1 VFPDGEAMSSTLYG
15 IGVGPGD
22 PDLLTVKAVKTIA
35 ACPVLAYP
43 APEAGESLARRIAA
57 PHVPPGKR
65 EIAIRLPIE
74 IERYPAQDAYDAGA
88 AALARELA
96 AGHDVALLC
105 LGDPL
110 FYGSF
115 MYLHA
120 RLAERH
126 RVTIIPGVTSFAASA
141 ALSGHAVAAR
151 DDSLAVVP
159 ATLPDSEIERR
170 IEAHESLVFLKLGR
184 HFARVKALLSRAGL
198 IDGAIY
204 VERAGQTDEKRMDLG
219 EATFDA
225 APYFSLVLVH
235 RRGQAWR

>member
-1 VFPDGEAMSSTLYG
+1 MSGTLYG

-35 ACPVLAYP
+35 ACPVIAYP

-65 EIAIRLPIE
+65 ELPIRLPIE
-74 IERYPAQDAYDAGA
+74 IDRHPAQDAYDAGA
-88 AALARELA
+88 GALARELA
-96 AGHDVALLC
+96 ADRDVALLC

-126 RVTIIPGVTSFAASA
+126 RVSVIPGVTSFAASA

-170 IEAHESLVFLKLGR
+170 IAPHDSLVFLKLGR
-184 HFARVKALLSRAGL
+184 HFARVKALLARNGL
-198 IDGAIY
+198 AAGAIY
-204 VERAGQTDEKRMDLG
+204 VERVGQAGEKRL
-219 EATFDA
+219 ALRDA
-225 APYFSLVLVH
+225 AFAEAPYFSLVLAH
-235 RRGQAWR
+235 RRGRAWR

>member
-1 VFPDGEAMSSTLYG
+1 MSGTLFG

-35 ACPVLAYP
+35 ACAVLAYP
-43 APEAGESLARRIAA
+43 APETGESLARRIAA
-57 PHVPPGKR
+57 PHVPAGKI
-65 EIAIRLPIE
+65 ELPIRLPIE
-74 IERYPAQDAYDAGA
+74 IDRHPAQDAYDAGA
-88 AALARELA
+88 EAVARELA

-126 RVTIIPGVTSFAASA
+126 RVLVVPGVTSFAASA
-141 ALSGHAVAAR
+141 ALAGYAVAAR

-159 ATLPDSEIERR
+159 ATLPDAEIVRR
-170 IEAHESLVFLKLGR
+170 IAAHQSLVFLKLGR
-184 HFARVKALLSRAGL
+184 HFARLKALLAREDL
-198 IDGAIY
+198 IGQALY
-204 VERAGQTDEKRMDLG
+204 VERAGQAG
-219 EATFDA
+219 ERRLPLRDASFDA